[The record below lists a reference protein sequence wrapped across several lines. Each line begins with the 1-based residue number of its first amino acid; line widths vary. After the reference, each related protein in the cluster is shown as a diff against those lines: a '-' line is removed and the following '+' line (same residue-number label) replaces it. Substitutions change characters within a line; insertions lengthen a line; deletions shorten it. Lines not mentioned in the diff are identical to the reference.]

1 MEDSMNILFITDEG
15 HGWGIISEGQ
25 LRGARMTLD
34 DLSSYS
40 YQTPKR
46 PCSFLSYQTP
56 NGNIFA
62 LEEDVDFPKYLNKLD
77 SLGIKYEITD
87 RYVPEGHDDN
97 PRSWDRIERF
107 EDGGL
112 NE

>member
-1 MEDSMNILFITDEG
+1 MNILFITDEK

-34 DLSSYS
+34 DLSS
-40 YQTPKR
+40 
-46 PCSFLSYQTP
+46 CSYQTP

-62 LEEDVDFPKYLNKLD
+62 LEEDVDFTKYLNKLD

>member
-1 MEDSMNILFITDEG
+1 MNIVFITDEA

-25 LRGARMTLD
+25 LRGARMTTD

-40 YQTPKR
+40 YQTPM
-46 PCSFLSYQTP
+46 
-56 NGNIFA
+56 GNNFA

-77 SLGIKYEITD
+77 SLGIKYEITE

-97 PRSWDRIERF
+97 PRSWERIEKF
-107 EDGGL
+107 EDGDPRL
-112 NE
+112 NRRLNKELGYI

>member
-1 MEDSMNILFITDEG
+1 MNIVFITDEA

-25 LRGARMTLD
+25 LRGARMTTD

-40 YQTPKR
+40 YQTPM
-46 PCSFLSYQTP
+46 
-56 NGNIFA
+56 GNIFA

-77 SLGIKYEITD
+77 SLGIKYEITE

-97 PRSWDRIERF
+97 PRSWERIEKF
-107 EDGGL
+107 EDGDPRL
-112 NE
+112 NRRLNKELGYI

>member
-1 MEDSMNILFITDEG
+1 MNIVFITDEA

-25 LRGARMTLD
+25 LRGARMTTD

-40 YQTPKR
+40 YQTPM
-46 PCSFLSYQTP
+46 
-56 NGNIFA
+56 GNIFA

-77 SLGIKYEITD
+77 SLGIKYEITE

-97 PRSWDRIERF
+97 PRGWDRIEKF
-107 EDGGL
+107 EYGDPRL
-112 NE
+112 NRRLNKELGNI

>member
-1 MEDSMNILFITDEG
+1 MNIVFITDEA

-25 LRGARMTLD
+25 LRGARMTTD

-40 YQTPKR
+40 YQTPM
-46 PCSFLSYQTP
+46 
-56 NGNIFA
+56 GNIFA

-77 SLGIKYEITD
+77 SLGFKYEITE

-97 PRSWDRIERF
+97 PRGWEHIHD
-107 EDGGL
+107 
-112 NE
+112 

>member
-1 MEDSMNILFITDEG
+1 MNIVFITDEA

-25 LRGARMTLD
+25 LRGARMTTD

-40 YQTPKR
+40 YQTPMG
-46 PCSFLSYQTP
+46 T
-56 NGNIFA
+56 IFA

-77 SLGIKYEITD
+77 SLGIKYEITE

-97 PRSWDRIERF
+97 PRGWEHIHD
-107 EDGGL
+107 
-112 NE
+112 